1 MTKKWQALEM
11 LLLDSRIKVNIENA
25 KDKGTLYGAIQQMLY
40 NVFWKEYQPERFLK
54 MLFEKYPIEI
64 DRYKA

>member
-1 MTKKWQALEM
+1 M
-11 LLLDSRIKVNIENA
+11 LLDHSRINVNIENA

-40 NVFWKEYQPERFLK
+40 NDYWEKKGYQPERFLK
-54 MLFEKYPIEI
+54 MLFEKYPKKV

>member
-11 LLLDSRIKVNIENA
+11 LLDHSRINVNIENA

-40 NVFWKEYQPERFLK
+40 NDFWKEYQPERFLK
-54 MLFEKYPIEI
+54 MLFEKHPKEV